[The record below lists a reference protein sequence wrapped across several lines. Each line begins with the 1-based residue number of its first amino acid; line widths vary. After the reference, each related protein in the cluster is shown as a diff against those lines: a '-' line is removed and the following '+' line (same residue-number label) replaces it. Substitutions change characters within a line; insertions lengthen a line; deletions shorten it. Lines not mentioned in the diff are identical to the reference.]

1 VRTYRLGTLDRGEND
16 NERVLR
22 CNCSAWQA
30 RRLPPRD
37 DDDVPEGR
45 IVKNAALVAHIR
57 QLCCL
62 GLGGR
67 AIMPALLNALRELAV
82 FDAAEFAWV
91 DPAGELTNLY
101 AEPTLPDD
109 ILHFYFRRND
119 FAAEH
124 PGAATFRTRAR
135 QPDPVTAFSVGDA
148 LMRTDFYRCVLQPL
162 AAQHVLFCIVR
173 DRDRPLGQLSL
184 YRRAKRSPFSI
195 PERQAIGSVSGYIAH
210 GLDDS
215 FAAGRHTAL
224 EHSYRDTDHQA
235 MLTLD
240 REGRLMH
247 CSSAA
252 RRLLL
257 FVTLDSVNRGT
268 VAQQDAAIRGL
279 MRELA
284 EQLVAV
290 FGRHDEP
297 ALHPPGIVVTNRWGR
312 FVLRAYW
319 LTDDARATDALIGV
333 QVRRQESTV
342 LSLSQAMR
350 RLDLSPQQKEVGLL
364 VAQGKSNPEIAG
376 ALGVSL
382 NTANY
387 HVKQLFAKLNTHE
400 RSAVAPKLL
409 GIGEPVLRHRPAKS
423 VSPG

>member
-1 VRTYRLGTLDRGEND
+1 M
-16 NERVLR
+16 
-22 CNCSAWQA
+22 
-30 RRLPPRD
+30 
-37 DDDVPEGR
+37 
-45 IVKNAALVAHIR
+45 KNAALVAHIR

-67 AIMPALLNALRELAV
+67 AIMPALLNALRELVA
-82 FDAAEFAWV
+82 FDSAEFAWV
-91 DPAGELTNLY
+91 DATGELSNLY
-101 AEPTLPDD
+101 AEPALPDD
-109 ILHFYFRRND
+109 VLHFYFRRN

-124 PGAATFRTRAR
+124 PGAATFRTRAL
-135 QPDPVTAFSVGDA
+135 QPDPVTAFSVGEA
-148 LMRTDFYRCVLQPL
+148 LKRTDFYRCVLQQL
-162 AAQHVLFCIVR
+162 AAQHVLFCVVR

-184 YRRAKRSPFSI
+184 YRTAKRAPFSTT
-195 PERQAIGSVSGYIAH
+195 ERHAIASVSGYVAH

-215 FAAGRHTAL
+215 FAAGRHAAL
-224 EHSYRDTDHQA
+224 EHSYRDTDHHA

-247 CSSAA
+247 FSSAA

-257 FVTLDSVNRGT
+257 FVTLDSLNRGT
-268 VAQQDAAIRGL
+268 VTQEDAAIRAL

-290 FGRHDEP
+290 FGQHDEP

-319 LTDDARATDALIGV
+319 LTDDVRAPEALIGV

-400 RSAVAPKLL
+400 RSEVAPKLL
-409 GIGEPVLRHRPAKS
+409 GVFEPGLRHRQTKPA